1 MFTGHGSVCLST
13 AGWTWT
19 GCDHWR
25 THGPF
30 SEKFVGDDA
39 FSAAAAWSVKYD
51 YFYVHLDYLKHNYFL
66 GDQLPVYI
74 GLGGALGFG
83 KDMAVTARVP
93 LGISYLFRGPFDV
106 FFEVVPGL
114 RIIPETDF
122 DVMGAGGFHFYF

>member
-1 MFTGHGSVCLST
+1 MGLSASAQQDGLGLGVIIGEPTGLSVK
-13 AGWTWT
+13 
-19 GCDHWR
+19 
-25 THGPF
+25 
-30 SEKFVGDDA
+30 KFVGDDA

>member
-1 MFTGHGSVCLST
+1 M
-13 AGWTWT
+13 
-19 GCDHWR
+19 R
-25 THGPF
+25 
-30 SEKFVGDDA
+30 

-51 YFYVHLDYLKHNYFL
+51 YFYVHLDYLKPVL

-74 GLGGALGFG
+74 SLGGALGFG

-114 RIIPETDF
+114 DHTPETDF
-122 DVMGAGGFHFYF
+122 DVMEPEVFTFTFSAQAPFRHTTFRLPVPLRAGDFRWEEQGRVAI